1 MLDEMQA
8 QWLARVAEG
17 CAHAQVGLTVRSA
30 FSSGLPTDTLLH
42 VMGYVFGGTQEH
54 LQSCISMGRVV
65 AARGKATAVVDG
77 AVAAATAA
85 AVPVA
90 KRAKVAGASIDSV
103 HDQEQ
108 LPPRLSLVSHAL
120 ALAATPV
127 PQPVGSSST
136 TVLGVGARLQLR
148 VVLIGLGA
156 AAEAAEGG
164 CEWLHA
170 YCNFLQWRHRLV

>member
-42 VMGYVFGGTQEH
+42 ILGYVFGGTQVH
-54 LQSCISMGRVV
+54 LQSCISMRRVV

-90 KRAKVAGASIDSV
+90 KRAKVAGTSIDSV

-127 PQPVGSSST
+127 PHPASARST
-136 TVLGVGARLQLR
+136 AVLGAEVGQQLQVTLA
-148 VVLIGLGA
+148 GLVA
-156 AAEAAEGG
+156 AADAAEGG
-164 CEWLHA
+164 CEWLDA
-170 YCNFLQWRHRLV
+170 YCSFLQRRHRLV

>member
-1 MLDEMQA
+1 MQA

-17 CAHAQVGLTVRSA
+17 CAHAQVGLTLRGA
-30 FSSGLPTDTLLH
+30 FSGGLPTNMLLH
-42 VMGYVFGGTQEH
+42 ILGYVFGGTQVH

-77 AVAAATAA
+77 AVAAAAAAA

-90 KRAKVAGASIDSV
+90 KRVKVAGTSIDSV

-120 ALAATPV
+120 ALLLPRYHILL
-127 PQPVGSSST
+127 
-136 TVLGVGARLQLR
+136 VLGAEVGQQLQVTLA
-148 VVLIGLGA
+148 GLVA
-156 AAEAAEGG
+156 APDAAGGG
-164 CEWLHA
+164 CEWLHL
-170 YCNFLQWRHRLV
+170 YCNFLQRRHRLV